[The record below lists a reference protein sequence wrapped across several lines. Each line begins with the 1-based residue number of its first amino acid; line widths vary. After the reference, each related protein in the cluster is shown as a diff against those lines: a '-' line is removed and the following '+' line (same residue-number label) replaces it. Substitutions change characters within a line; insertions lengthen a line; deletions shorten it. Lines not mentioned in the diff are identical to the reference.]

1 LRPYDLI
8 NRILVRHN
16 GRENLLSRLGH
27 EAEDGIDA
35 LLSQA
40 LGYEQSNVPSLTGF
54 LTWLQTED
62 VTVKRQMD
70 SAGDRIRV
78 MTVHGA
84 KGLEA
89 PIVILPDTG
98 KRDRKLRGELMK
110 GDGQVFWQPKANAMP
125 ESLLQVKEDLLI
137 AQDRERR
144 RLLYVAMT
152 RAENWLIVAAAGDT
166 GEDNASW
173 HSTINAAMGHVDSIE
188 YDAGFGL
195 IKRFYRHDWTAGELV
210 DVEAALQQI
219 EVQPTFGETLPTAIE
234 RPTTRSPSELG
245 GAKIMTGETHTDA
258 SDLALAWGRIIHL
271 LLEVLPKSD
280 PAEWRAM
287 AEALVSNHS
296 DSGLVPNHVDLI
308 SEALNLL
315 ALPDLN
321 WMFSTGL
328 AEVPISA
335 NLPSLKDDR
344 IYGIIDRLVITK
356 DEVIAVDYKSNRIT
370 PETPDQTPSGLV
382 RQMAAY
388 RDALRRVYPN
398 RNIRSLILWTRTGK
412 LTELSDSALTA
423 ALKDVSTA

>member
-1 LRPYDLI
+1 
-8 NRILVRHN
+8 
-16 GRENLLSRLGH
+16 
-27 EAEDGIDA
+27 
-35 LLSQA
+35 
-40 LGYEQSNVPSLTGF
+40 
-54 LTWLQTED
+54 
-62 VTVKRQMD
+62 
-70 SAGDRIRV
+70 
-78 MTVHGA
+78 
-84 KGLEA
+84 
-89 PIVILPDTG
+89 
-98 KRDRKLRGELMK
+98 
-110 GDGQVFWQPKANAMP
+110 
-125 ESLLQVKEDLLI
+125 
-137 AQDRERR
+137 
-144 RLLYVAMT
+144 
-152 RAENWLIVAAAGDT
+152 
-166 GEDNASW
+166 
-173 HSTINAAMGHVDSIE
+173 
-188 YDAGFGL
+188 
-195 IKRFYRHDWTAGELV
+195 
-210 DVEAALQQI
+210 
-219 EVQPTFGETLPTAIE
+219 
-234 RPTTRSPSELG
+234 
-245 GAKIMTGETHTDA
+245 MTGETHTDA

-335 NLPSLKDDR
+335 NLPSLKGDR
-344 IYGIIDRLVITK
+344 IYGIIDRLIITK

-398 RNIRSLILWTRTGK
+398 CNIRSLILWTRTGK